1 MSVSDPIA
9 DMLVRIRNA
18 QAVHKEFVSIPLSKV
33 KLAIAKILKSE
44 GYIKDF
50 HQSGEKSDAFLTID
64 LKYYVGEPVIS
75 ELKRVSKPG
84 LRVYKK
90 RYGLP
95 KVLSG
100 LGISI
105 VSTSKGLMTDRE
117 ARDHGLGGE
126 IICYVA

>member
-1 MSVSDPIA
+1 MSMSDPIA

-18 QAVHKEFVSIPLSKV
+18 QAVQKEFVSIPLSKI

-44 GYIKDF
+44 GYITDF
-50 HQSGEKSDAFLTID
+50 YQTGEKAKALLTIN
-64 LKYYVGEPVIS
+64 LKYYAGAPVIS

>member
-1 MSVSDPIA
+1 MSMSDPIA

-18 QAVHKEFVSIPLSKV
+18 QAVQKEFVSIPLSKI

-44 GYIKDF
+44 GYITDF
-50 HQSGEKSDAFLTID
+50 YQTGEKAEALLTIN
-64 LKYYVGEPVIS
+64 LKYYAGAPVIS

-105 VSTSKGLMTDRE
+105 VSTPKGLMTDRE
-117 ARDHGLGGE
+117 ARNHGLGGE